1 MNFCENCHLA
11 VEAERCP
18 RCNGKALR
26 RIVPQD
32 MCELTECSRRWY
44 ELEEY
49 RFRERAIPVVTLPVG
64 SGINTVFALPLENYR
79 LYVPW
84 ERFGDAAKVLEQ
96 VQKERSERLRGA
108 FSPENI
114 DRLTVP
120 ARVAKRA
127 RRKLK
132 LAKDADVAEICRRVV
147 RSVEEIFTGDTLV
160 SGHKQYCCYAD
171 GVYVWLDAVTMEV
184 ISVNKS

>member
-26 RIVPQD
+26 RIAPQD

-96 VQKERSERLRGA
+96 VQKERSERLREA
-108 FSPENI
+108 FSPEDI

-132 LAKDADVAEICRRVV
+132 MGKDADVAAYCRQVV
-147 RSVEEIFTGDTLV
+147 SSAQDIFTGADLP
-160 SGHKQYCCYAD
+160 SGHKTVCFSAD
-171 GVYVWLDAVTMEV
+171 GVYVWLDASTLEV
-184 ISVNKS
+184 LSVSVP

>member
-26 RIVPQD
+26 RIAPQD

-44 ELEEY
+44 EWEEH

-64 SGINTVFALPLENYR
+64 SGVNSMFALPLENYR

-84 ERFGDAAKVLEQ
+84 ERFDDAVEVLEQ
-96 VQKERSERLRGA
+96 IQRERMERLRGT
-108 FSPENI
+108 FSPEDI

-184 ISVNKS
+184 ISVNK